1 MIHRIINSSPKPISA
16 DPNELNVHFTNTTQR
31 ILGTNPSS
39 SECLKNHTTFLSDY
53 GNDFFSQRPVS
64 LKEVERQ
71 IKSIR
76 TDCATGPDL
85 I

>member
-39 SECLKNHTTFLSDY
+39 PECLKNHITSAMCFWRL
-53 GNDFFSQRPVS
+53 
-64 LKEVERQ
+64 
-71 IKSIR
+71 
-76 TDCATGPDL
+76 
-85 I
+85 